1 MPLKKV
7 VLDPSEWR
15 KATRTSGPHKDKSK
29 EIPRKRKHKKLDN

>member
-15 KATRTSGPHKDKSK
+15 KATRTAGPHKDKSK
-29 EIPRKRKHKKLDN
+29 QIPRKRKHKGS